1 MRFIAA
7 TILGFALMVGTADAG
22 SCTNRCTPVRT
33 VVSNVVSAQPVRAL
47 VAVRP
52 VKSVFDRVRAVR
64 PLQRMLNRIRQ
75 CC

>member
-22 SCTNRCTPVRT
+22 NCTGRCTPVRT
-33 VVSNVVSAQPVRAL
+33 VVSKVVSVQPVR
-47 VAVRP
+47 
-52 VKSVFDRVRAVR
+52 SVVCRVRAVR
-64 PLQRMLNRIRQ
+64 PLQRLLNRIRR